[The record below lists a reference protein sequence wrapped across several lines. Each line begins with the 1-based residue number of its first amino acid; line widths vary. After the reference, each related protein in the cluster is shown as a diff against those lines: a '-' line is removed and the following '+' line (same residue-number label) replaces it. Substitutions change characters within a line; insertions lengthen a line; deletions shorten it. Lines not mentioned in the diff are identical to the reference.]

1 MDNLQLDIDFLI
13 NNPAIREAVRK
24 ARLDIAGLADGAQKD
39 ADRINSAFTNISR
52 TLAGIFTV
60 AAAKSFVTE
69 LINVRGEF
77 QQLEI
82 AFGTMLQSKEK
93 ADALMAQV
101 VDLAAKTP
109 FSLREAASGAKQ
121 LLAYG
126 TASQDVVKTLKM
138 IGDVAS
144 GVSAPLNDI
153 VYLYGTLQASG
164 RVTQMDINQFAGRG
178 IPIYQA
184 LADVTGKNTT
194 AIKDMVS
201 AGKIGFPEIQAA
213 FERMTGVGG
222 QFYNLTEAQTKSLT
236 GQISNLGDAWDKML
250 NNIGKSQQGVLSDG
264 IAGLAYMVE
273 NYETV
278 LKILGV
284 LIATYGAYKAAVIT
298 TTAVQAIATG
308 VTQGYTIAETLRFQA
323 MLLSE
328 KAMKL
333 LNATMLSNPY
343 VLVTTAVV
351 GMVTALYLFGSAC
364 DGAAKAAD
372 ALNEINKEAT
382 ASYDIEKNKLQQLLE
397 IANNEALSKERRIKA
412 IKDINKL
419 SPELL
424 GNLNLETLKTQ
435 EAKQAI
441 DDYLRSLEKSIK
453 IKLANEQ
460 LEKLIKEENEG
471 PGFWT
476 QVGGFITNGG
486 LTGQGG
492 MAAGITG
499 AKFLTANLQAQR
511 AVKKEIKRLL
521 ESEDKENAK
530 TTVVKKRTIAV
541 IDEEIKAKKDAQQNA
556 TKAEYAK
563 LQKEINALETEKLAI
578 TGNVSKAE
586 KKQGNERL
594 EFLKKLADKEAEVKR
609 KGVEKDES
617 EIQKAQKTY
626 ADLRKEADKLKLGA
640 GAKERINNAEKEEI
654 GYLKYDQQTEEIK
667 KALEKQKTLYADF
680 EEYKKNFGDAKAKE
694 RFNGQIDTEKTYLQA
709 VEALNKEFEGK
720 TNLTGGE
727 GSRKEFVTKEYEEA
741 KQAAQR
747 VLDQQYYE
755 AFEASK
761 THIQKLLDIE
771 RDYQEKVK
779 ALRDK
784 ATPEQLANLKRIRD
798 EKIQAENSA
807 NLEQETDYSN
817 TLMVLDTLSKGA
829 ALEKLKHIKIVLE
842 AERAAN
848 RISVADYKQKV
859 DEIDGAIA
867 RISGTD
873 GSSGNPFKN
882 AIDAVENWRKAIKGV
897 SKDSVDAKTAFKSAA
912 SAIGEA
918 ANGAADIVGSVAK
931 GLDSLGIGS
940 EQLQKDLAN
949 VQGML
954 GGIGDLA
961 KGIATG
967 NPVDIVKGSINL
979 LTSAFE
985 FFNFKD
991 KKTEKRIKAYQEQLK
1006 GLGKAFDDLER
1017 SINNSVGESY
1027 YSDSESA
1034 IKNLR
1039 QQQQLLSKS
1048 INEERSKKKA
1058 DQGKID
1064 AWQSELDSI
1073 PGKILDIQKSISE
1086 TLVQTTFKDLAN
1098 NLADAFTE
1106 AFKVGEDAAGRFDD
1120 VFNQVIQNA
1129 VKNSLKLKLIEKPVA
1144 AFTDALATYMK
1155 GNGNSVAG
1163 FDFEKW
1169 KKILKDAGDSMTA
1182 SLQGFGDFFKTDVAT
1197 TKKADDN
1204 TLTEAVKGI
1213 TSDEAGLLAGQFGGQ
1228 RIATLE
1234 GNQIAKA
1241 NGQTM
1246 IEQLAETRKSQLT
1259 LIEIA
1264 NNTGRTANNTDRLEA
1279 VEKSLKSI
1287 DNKMNGNNA
1296 LRAAGG

>member
-82 AFGTMLQSKEK
+82 AFGTILQSKEK
-93 ADALMAQV
+93 ANALMAEV
-101 VDLAAKTP
+101 VQLAARTP
-109 FSLREAASGAKQ
+109 FSLTDAAQGAKQ

-138 IGDVAS
+138 IGNVAS

-153 VYLYGTLQASG
+153 IYLYGTLQASG

-213 FERMTGVGG
+213 FERMTGAGG
-222 QFYNLTEAQTKSLT
+222 QFYNLMEAQSKSLT
-236 GQISNLGDAWDKML
+236 GQISNLGDAWEQML
-250 NNIGKSQQGVLSDG
+250 NNIGKSQEGVLSDG
-264 IAGLAYMVE
+264 IAGVASLVE

-278 LKILGV
+278 LNILGV
-284 LIATYGAYKAAVIT
+284 LVATYGAYKAAVIT
-298 TTAVQAIATG
+298 TTAVQAIATS
-308 VTQGYTIAETLRFQA
+308 VTNGYTIAETLRFQA

-343 VLVTTAVV
+343 VLAATAITGV
-351 GMVTALYLFGSAC
+351 VTALLLFSSAC
-364 DGAAKAAD
+364 DGASQAASTL
-372 ALNEINKEAT
+372 AEINKEAT
-382 ASYDIEKNKLQQLLE
+382 ASYDVEKSKLQQLLE
-397 IANNEALSKERRIKA
+397 VANNEALSKERRIEA
-412 IKDINKL
+412 IKNINRL
-419 SPELL
+419 SPTQL
-424 GNLNLETLKTQ
+424 GNITLETLKTK
-435 EAKQAI
+435 ESTDALNA
-441 DDYLRSLEKSIK
+441 YLSSLEKSIQLK
-453 IKLANEQ
+453 IANEK
-460 LEKLIKEENEG
+460 LEKLIREKNEG
-471 PGFWT
+471 IGTFDAV
-476 QVGGFITNGG
+476 VGDF
-486 LTGQGG
+486 
-492 MAAGITG
+492 AALFKAGPNTVDADFKK
-499 AKFLTANLQAQR
+499 AKDQAIN
-511 AVKKEIKRLL
+511 AVKAEIKNIIQKQD
-521 ESEDKENAK
+521 EADKNVPPAAK
-530 TTVVKKRTIAV
+530 PRTVAFL
-541 IDEEIKAKKDAQQNA
+541 DAAIKDKKDAQENVT

-563 LQKEINALETEKLAI
+563 LQKEINALEAEKVAI

-586 KKQGNERL
+586 KKQANERL

-667 KALEKQKTLYADF
+667 KQLEKQKTLYADF
-680 EEYKKNFGDAKAKE
+680 EEYKKNFGDTKAKE
-694 RFNGQIDTEKTYLQA
+694 RFKGQIDVEKTYLQA

-727 GSRKEFVTKEYEEA
+727 GSRKEFVTKEYEDA

-761 THIQKLLDIE
+761 THIQKLLDID

-807 NLEQETDYSN
+807 NLQQETDYSN
-817 TLMVLDTLSKGA
+817 TLLVLDTLAKGA
-829 ALEKLKHIKIVLE
+829 ALKELERIKVKLE

-848 RISVADYKQKV
+848 RISLADYRQKI
-859 DEIDGAIA
+859 DEINGHIA
-867 RISGTD
+867 RINGTD
-873 GSSGNPFKN
+873 GSSANPFKN
-882 AIDAVENWRKAIKGV
+882 AIDAVDHWRDTL
-897 SKDSVDAKTAFKSAA
+897 SKVPADSVKAKNAFKNAA
-912 SAIGEA
+912 GAIGEA

-931 GLDSLGIGS
+931 GLDSLGIGG
-940 EQLQKDLAN
+940 EQLQKDMAN

-961 KGIATG
+961 KGIASG

-979 LTSAFE
+979 LTNAFE
-985 FFNFKD
+985 LFNFKD
-991 KKTEKRIKAYQEQLK
+991 KKTEKRIKAYQQQLK

-1027 YSDSESA
+1027 YADSEST

-1073 PGKILDIQKSISE
+1073 PGKILDIQKSIAE

-1144 AFTDALATYMK
+1144 EFTDALATYMK

-1246 IEQLAETRKSQLT
+1246 MEQLSETRKSQLT

-1264 NNTGRTANNTDRLEA
+1264 NNTGRTADNTDRLEA